1 MKINTLKPSEGSR
14 KSRRRLGRG
23 VGSGRGKTAA
33 RGQKGQKSRSGFS
46 QGSGWEGGRS
56 RLVMRLPKRG
66 FNRYRVPMQIVN
78 VEALDRFRAGTKI
91 SAETLADAGLIR
103 HADRPVKLLGR
114 GELKKRFTV
123 TVDAASA
130 SAVQAVVAAGGQV
143 VGFDVEATA
152 ESDTSTSTSVAD
164 ASSTEAPE
172 AEAALDVSED
182 ATPDDEPSHAEGE
195 EGTEEK
201 D

>member
-78 VEALDRFRAGTKI
+78 VEALDRFRAGSKI
-91 SAETLADAGLIR
+91 SAETLAEAGLIR

-130 SAVQAVVAAGGQV
+130 SAIQAVVDAGGQV
-143 VGFDVEATA
+143 VGFDVEAPA
-152 ESDTSTSTSVAD
+152 EVETPAAEPATEVSAAGEAETDASDDVTPEEETSDT
-164 ASSTEAPE
+164 
-172 AEAALDVSED
+172 
-182 ATPDDEPSHAEGE
+182 EGD